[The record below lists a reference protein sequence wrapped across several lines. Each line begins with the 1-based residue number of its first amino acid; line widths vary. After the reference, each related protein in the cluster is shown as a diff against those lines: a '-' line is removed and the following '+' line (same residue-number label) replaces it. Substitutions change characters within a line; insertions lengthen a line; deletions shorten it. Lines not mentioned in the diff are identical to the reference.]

1 MPYDTIECM
10 SKIMQVKLLMN
21 LLMNES
27 LLSRYQ
33 IGVEIWIRG
42 SNFSFDSLQL
52 LYYKCRKI
60 NFKRLEL
67 YTNSP
72 DWIKKK
78 KATINPQNKDDKYFQ
93 YAATVALNHEE
104 IKRDP
109 QRISKIK
116 HNINKYNWDGIKYSL
131 K

>member
-1 MPYDTIECM
+1 
-10 SKIMQVKLLMN
+10 
-21 LLMNES
+21 MNES
-27 LLSRYQ
+27 VLSRYQ

-60 NFKRLEL
+60 NFKRWEL

>member
-1 MPYDTIECM
+1 M
-10 SKIMQVKLLMN
+10 
-21 LLMNES
+21 
-27 LLSRYQ
+27 
-33 IGVEIWIRG
+33 
-42 SNFSFDSLQL
+42 
-52 LYYKCRKI
+52 
-60 NFKRLEL
+60 EL

-78 KATINPQNKDDKYFQ
+78 KATINLQNKDDKYFQ

>member
-10 SKIMQVKLLMN
+10 SYIMQVKLLTN

-27 LLSRYQ
+27 VLSRYQ

>member
-1 MPYDTIECM
+1 
-10 SKIMQVKLLMN
+10 
-21 LLMNES
+21 MNES
-27 LLSRYQ
+27 VLSRYQ